1 MASGIARETKQPLP
15 ASASCADNSVPT
27 PISHA
32 AVGFAIAA
40 WTQRRPPTRR
50 LCLVAAACAAL
61 PDIDVLWSPLQ
72 LADTS
77 LLAHRAITHSLTF
90 AVLAA
95 AVATFIFFRGPEWTQ
110 RRARIAV
117 VLSLA
122 LVSHACFDALSR
134 YSWGVEFFAPFSLQ
148 RFRFGWQPLG
158 DSSSLAGQ
166 LVQEALVVLLP
177 AVLLGWLG
185 FKVRGRGLSPKSL
198 SA

>member
-1 MASGIARETKQPLP
+1 M
-15 ASASCADNSVPT
+15 PT

-40 WTQRRPPTRR
+40 WTQQAPPTRR
-50 LCLVAAACAAL
+50 VCLVAAACAAL
-61 PDIDVLWSPLQ
+61 PDIDVIVSPLH
-72 LADTS
+72 LAETS
-77 LLAHRAITHSLTF
+77 LFAHRAITHSLTF
-90 AVLAA
+90 ALLAA
-95 AVATFIFFRGPEWTQ
+95 AVATLIFFRGPEWTQ

-117 VLSLA
+117 ILGLA

-148 RFRFGWQPLG
+148 RFRFVWTPLG

-166 LVQEALVVLLP
+166 LVQEAIVVLLP
-177 AVLLGWLG
+177 AILVGWLG
-185 FKVRGRGLSPKSL
+185 FKIRRRGLSPKAA